1 MGKRSKTSDPGELRF
16 KALIQNAHD
25 GIVLYTPGGRIAF
38 AGGSVRKITGYTERE
53 VLNMSG
59 ADFLHPDDV
68 DEGRRVFFEL
78 QKTPGKSVKLL
89 QRLRHKKGHYIWTE
103 SQLTNFSHVPE
114 INGIV
119 SNFSDVT
126 ARREA
131 EEKMREAQEILEIV
145 NRNVSEGIFMGV
157 LNKRFIFANEAFIK
171 MLGYKSFRELEKI
184 RPRVLYAMPSQ
195 HKRVMA
201 ILRET
206 GELKDYEIWLTRK
219 NGTRLRAMS
228 TCRMLSHEGRE
239 GYVVGSIKDITNEKA
254 AEDALIES
262 RNFLD
267 NIINTVAAPIFVK
280 DTRHR
285 WIKFNTAFA
294 KLLDLKPEEILGK
307 NDKNLGFFKKS
318 EIKAFWEN
326 DNKVFK
332 TGKTLLAEERVT
344 DSKGEVHDLLTVK
357 SRYIDDNGEPFAIGF
372 ITDITFIKKTEE
384 KISQLNTDLQGIL
397 ESTKES
403 IFAIDN
409 KFNYTSFNKSYKR
422 TMKLLYNQDVQVGS
436 SKLKVIRKS
445 REEKWLAADLK
456 SAMGGAH
463 FVVERKIDYPQFQN
477 RTIQLAY
484 NPVRD
489 GHGVVKGV
497 AIFISDI
504 TDRKKTEAR
513 LRALNEELRDQNWQL
528 AMREEELKSAMEE
541 LSERNF
547 ELDQLMY
554 KTSHDLRSPLSSIM
568 GLVHLANLDK
578 ESAHRDQYLEKIEGR
593 IKKLD
598 EFIRSMLNYARVN
611 RAEIAMGAID
621 LKTLATACIRELD
634 HLENFKN
641 IDSSIT
647 VHGESIPF
655 RSDELRVKIIFSN
668 IISNAYKYY
677 NAETKSFLKIRVEI
691 NPLVA
696 KIEFKDN
703 GIGIKHEH
711 VDKIF
716 NMFYRAT
723 ERSQGSGLGMYIVK
737 QAVEKLGGTIRLKS
751 EYGTG
756 TTIKITLPN
765 Q

>member
-1 MGKRSKTSDPGELRF
+1 M
-16 KALIQNAHD
+16 IQNAHD
-25 GIVLYTPGGRIAF
+25 GIVLYSARGRIQF
-38 AGGSVRKITGYTERE
+38 AGGSIRKITGYTIQE
-53 VLNMSG
+53 VLRMG
-59 ADFLHPDDV
+59 GTDFLHPDNL
-68 DEGRRVFFEL
+68 EESRRIFNEL
-78 QKTPGKSVKLL
+78 QKTPGKTITMV
-89 QRLRHKKGHYIWTE
+89 QRLRHKKGHFIWTE
-103 SQLTNFSHVPE
+103 SRLTNFLHVPE

-126 ARREA
+126 ARKEA
-131 EEKMREAQEILEIV
+131 EQKMREAQEILEIV
-145 NRNVSEGIFMGV
+145 NRNVSEGIFV
-157 LNKRFIFANEAFIK
+157 TAVSKRFVFANEAYIK
-171 MLGYKSFRELEKI
+171 MLGYKSFRDLEGIK
-184 RPRVLYAMPSQ
+184 PQALYALRSQ
-195 HKRVMA
+195 HKQVLS
-201 ILRET
+201 ILSST
-206 GELKDYEIWLTRK
+206 GELKDYEMWLKRK
-219 NGTRLRAMS
+219 NGEPLLVLATARL
-228 TCRMLSHEGRE
+228 LKHEGRE
-239 GYVVGSIKDITNEKA
+239 DYVVGSIKDISSEKA
-254 AEDALIES
+254 AENALLES

-267 NIINTVAAPIFVK
+267 NIISTVAAPIFVK
-280 DTRHR
+280 DTHHR

-294 KLLDLKPEEILGK
+294 NLLNLKPEEILGK

-318 EIKAFWEN
+318 EIKLFWEN

-332 TGKTLLAEERVT
+332 TGKTLFAEEKVT
-344 DSKGEVHDLLTVK
+344 DSKGVVHDLLTVK

-372 ITDITFIKKTEE
+372 ITDITSIKKTEE

-397 ESTKES
+397 ESTRES

-409 KFNYTSFNKSYKR
+409 KYNYTSFNKAYKR
-422 TMKLLYNQDVQVGS
+422 TMKLLYNHEIKVGS
-436 SKLKVIRKS
+436 SKLKVIKGS

-456 SAMGGAH
+456 SAMHGNH
-463 FVVERKIDYPQFQN
+463 FVVERRIDYPQFSN
-477 RTIQLAY
+477 RTIQFVY

-489 GHGVVKGV
+489 DQGVVKGV
-497 AIFISDI
+497 AVFVSDI
-504 TDRKKTEAR
+504 TERKKTEAR
-513 LRALNEELRDQNWQL
+513 LRLLNEELREQNWQL

-611 RAEIAMGAID
+611 RADVAMAPIH
-621 LKTLATACIRELD
+621 LKNVANACIRELD
-634 HLENFKN
+634 HLENFKS

-647 VHGESIPF
+647 IQGESIPF
-655 RSDELRVKIIFSN
+655 HSDELRVKIIFSN

-677 NAETKSFLKIRVEI
+677 NGETKSYLKIRIDV
-691 NPLVA
+691 NPMVA

-703 GIGIKHEH
+703 GIGIEHEH

-751 EYGTG
+751 EYGVG

-765 Q
+765 R